1 MRMALI
7 GALIVAGAG
16 LARAADQHA
25 HGPADLNPVQ
35 AEGRR
40 LYQQSCG
47 VCHTKPTITSP
58 LFGPQLSKAVVDGDK
73 AAQARK
79 QIADGSPNMPG
90 FKLMY
95 KPEQID
101 AVVEFLK
108 LIPVPPP
115 EQTRAAPAPA
125 PRNPASQPTQQQR

>member
-1 MRMALI
+1 MRFALI
-7 GALIVAGAG
+7 GALIFCGAGAV
-16 LARAADQHA
+16 RAAEDHA

-58 LFGPQLSKAVVDGDK
+58 LFGPQLSKAVVDGDR

-90 FKLMY
+90 FKYLY

-108 LIPVPPP
+108 LLPPP
-115 EQTRAAPAPA
+115 AAAPARPAGEAA
-125 PRNPASQPTQQQR
+125 PRNPSTAR

>member
-1 MRMALI
+1 MPVQPSVLPAAEI
-7 GALIVAGAG
+7 GASLW
-16 LARAADQHA
+16 AR
-25 HGPADLNPVQ
+25 L
-35 AEGRR
+35 
-40 LYQQSCG
+40 
-47 VCHTKPTITSP
+47 CHTKPTITSP

-101 AVVEFLK
+101 AGVEFLK

-115 EQTRAAPAPA
+115 EQTRAAPAP
-125 PRNPASQPTQQQR
+125 RNPASQPTQQQR

>member
-1 MRMALI
+1 MRFALI
-7 GALIVAGAG
+7 TACILAGVSG
-16 LARAADQHA
+16 VARAADEHG

-47 VCHTKPTITSP
+47 VCHTKPTITAP
-58 LFGPQLSKAVVDGDK
+58 LFGPQLSKAMVEGPRE
-73 AAQARK
+73 AQAKK

-90 FKLMY
+90 FKY
-95 KPEQID
+95 NYTPTQID

-108 LIPVPPP
+108 LLPVPPAP
-115 EQTRAAPAPA
+115 PPKPTPAAAPAPT
-125 PRNPASQPTQQQR
+125 PR

>member
-1 MRMALI
+1 MEPLATGTRSACIRGWSRLSALMSWNRE
-7 GALIVAGAG
+7 LIVCGAG
-16 LARAADQHA
+16 FSRAQEHA

-58 LFGPQLSKAVVDGDK
+58 LFGPQLSKAVVDGDR
-73 AAQARK
+73 AAAAKK

-90 FKLMY
+90 FKYLY

-101 AVVEFLK
+101 AVVEFLS
-108 LIPVPPP
+108 
-115 EQTRAAPAPA
+115 R
-125 PRNPASQPTQQQR
+125 